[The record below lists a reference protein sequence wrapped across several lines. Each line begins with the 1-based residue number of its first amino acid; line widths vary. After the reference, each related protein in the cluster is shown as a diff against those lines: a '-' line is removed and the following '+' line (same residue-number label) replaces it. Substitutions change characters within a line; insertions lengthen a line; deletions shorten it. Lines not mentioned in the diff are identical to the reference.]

1 MNGVVFFVTIKNSL
15 FYLSRQSHVL
25 FYDQFPQYWQFSNHP
40 KILQCFRNCRF
51 LFQRAFRLSGIFR
64 LWLVVVLPFNNAML
78 LFDLSDVERGNLQ
91 ASLLQHTFFN
101 LTVCGIF
108 LEAGHIHIFQRELH
122 PHLLRVD
129 FSLGKQHHR
138 LLSLTAADPV

>member
-1 MNGVVFFVTIKNSL
+1 MQFSDPNGKICALKKLAKTAILTVLANFFFGLIFQNPILQRPLVFFVTIKNSL

-91 ASLLQHTFFN
+91 ASLL
-101 LTVCGIF
+101 
-108 LEAGHIHIFQRELH
+108 
-122 PHLLRVD
+122 
-129 FSLGKQHHR
+129 
-138 LLSLTAADPV
+138 